1 MRLIKSFLCS
11 ALGLWLA
18 GCAATATAPVSVE
31 KTPDPLEAR
40 LSIDPEVVT
49 GELANGLRYVIRKNA
64 KPEKRAEL
72 RLTIDVGSILE
83 EDQQQGLA
91 HFAEHMAFNGT
102 RNFAKQELVDYLES
116 IGMRFG
122 PDLNAYTSFDE
133 TVYMLT
139 VPTDSAGVVDQAF
152 QILEDWAHQVSF
164 DAEEIDKERGVVVEE
179 WRLRRGAQQRMLDQ
193 MLPVLLK
200 GSRYAERL
208 PIGVK
213 AVLDT
218 FDHASLRDFYR
229 TWYRPDLMG
238 FAAVGDFEPAYMES
252 LVQVYLSRIPA
263 AADPRQRLY
272 YPVPD
277 HQETLF
283 SIVTDPEATYNS
295 ISIYS
300 KQDVRDQSTAATYR
314 RSLVESLYHQIFN
327 QRLQE
332 LTKQADPP
340 FLYGYSAQ
348 GRLLRTK
355 ETFVLGAMVANNGFD
370 QGLHALLVE
379 SARVRLHGFT
389 AGELAR
395 AKKEALRGI
404 EQAYRE
410 RDKQQSAMF
419 AAEYVRH
426 LLEDEA
432 IPGIAREYQLYQE
445 FLPGITLDEINALA
459 SEWTRTAN
467 RVITVQ
473 APEQEGVA
481 VPAEA
486 DLLAVFDRIDEAAI
500 APYVEEVS
508 EAPLVAAELQ
518 PVAIT
523 ARDSIPEI
531 GVHWWTLVNGVR
543 VCLKPTDFKNDQILL
558 AAYSP
563 GGNSLIA
570 DADYIAAATADAVVS
585 EGGVGPFDQI
595 ELQKKL
601 AGKVVSVRPWI
612 GQLREGFSG
621 SASPEDVQTMFELVY
636 AYFTAPRQDAVAF
649 QAYREQMEGMIQNR
663 SASPQAAF
671 GDTLQVTLAQY
682 HHRARP
688 WSSEILAEMDLD
700 KSMAFYRDRFADAGD
715 FAFFLV
721 GNFTLEGIEPLVR
734 TYLGGLP
741 ATGRVEAWRDVGVEP
756 PRGIIE
762 KKVYRGVEPQSQSVI
777 AFSGPFDYDGWRN
790 NFELAAMA
798 QVLQIK
804 LREVLRED
812 LGGTYGVG
820 VSASGSQYPR
830 EDYSIR
836 IRFGS
841 DPERAE
847 ELNQVIFEQIDSLKT
862 VDVEQNY
869 IDKVIQMNKR
879 QREVQL
885 KENGFWSGSLQ
896 RLDFNGVDPR
906 LLIQYPALVEQLTAA
921 TVREAAARYF
931 DLDNYV
937 RVVLYPEGFG
947 DPPSEADAGPE

>member
-1 MRLIKSFLCS
+1 MKNLALVLI
-11 ALGLWLA
+11 ALLL
-18 GCAATATAPVSVE
+18 GCAGTQQQPASPPAA
-31 KTPDPLEAR
+31 DPFLP
-40 LSIDPEVVT
+40 LDPQVQT
-49 GELANGLRYVIRKNA
+49 GTLKNGLRYFIRHNQ
-64 KPEKRAEL
+64 KPENRAEL
-72 RLTIDVGSILE
+72 RLVVNVGSVLE
-83 EDQQQGLA
+83 EDDQQGLA

-102 RNFAKQELVDYLES
+102 KNFAKQELVDYLES

-139 VPTDSAGVVDQAF
+139 VPTDSVAIMEQAF
-152 QILEDWAHQVSF
+152 QILEDWAHQVSLE
-164 DAEEIDKERGVVVEE
+164 DEEIDKERGVVIEE
-179 WRLRRGAQQRMLDQ
+179 WRLGRGAQQRMFDKQ
-193 MLPVLLK
+193 LPILLHD
-200 GSRYAERL
+200 SQYARRL
-208 PIGVK
+208 PIGQK

-218 FDHASLRDFYR
+218 FQHETLRAFYQN
-229 TWYRPDLMG
+229 WYRPELMG
-238 FAAVGDFEPAYMES
+238 FVAVGDFDPAWIDS
-252 LVQVYLSRIPA
+252 LVHLYFSRIPPA
-263 AADPRQRLY
+263 AAAKERRVF
-272 YPVPD
+272 PVPD
-277 HQETLF
+277 HEETLF
-283 SIVTDPEATYNS
+283 AIATDPEATGNS
-295 ISIYS
+295 ITIYY
-300 KQDVRDQSTAATYR
+300 KQDVRPQGTVATYR
-314 RSLVESLYHQIFN
+314 QGLIEAIYHRMFN
-327 QRLQE
+327 NRLNE
-332 LTKQADPP
+332 LTQLPQPP
-340 FLYGYSAQ
+340 FLYGYSGQ
-348 GRLLRTK
+348 GRFLRSK
-355 ETFVLGAMVANNGFD
+355 EFFILGSGVQNKGFD
-370 QGLHALLVE
+370 AGLEALLTE
-379 SARVRLHGFT
+379 SARVRRFGFT
-389 AGELAR
+389 QSELTR
-395 AKKEALRGI
+395 EKKDVLRGM

-523 ARDSIPEI
+523 ASDSIPEI
-531 GVHWWTLVNGVR
+531 GVHWWTLANGVR

-601 AGKVVSVRPWI
+601 AGKVASVRPWI

-820 VSASGSQYPR
+820 VSASGRQYPR

-896 RLDFNGVDPR
+896 SLDFNGVDPR

-921 TVREAAARYF
+921 TVRDAAARYF

-947 DPPSEADAGPE
+947 DPPSEAEAGPE